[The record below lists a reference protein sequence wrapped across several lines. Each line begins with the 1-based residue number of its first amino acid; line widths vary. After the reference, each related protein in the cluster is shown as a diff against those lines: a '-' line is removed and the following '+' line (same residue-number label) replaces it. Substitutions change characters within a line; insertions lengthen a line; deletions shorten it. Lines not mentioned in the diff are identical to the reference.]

1 MTILI
6 NLSDVATIKTV
17 HAFRERAPEYC
28 ENGNARALT
37 TRDLVGDWPVKYE
50 KLPRVS
56 LPNEHLKWALK
67 EDDVLLPSRGDYY
80 VARHFDDQSETVI
93 PVGIM
98 YVITVD
104 QSCVTPGYLA
114 WFLNQTA
121 SQEHLQLS
129 AIGTS
134 IRSLNKI
141 SLTSLPVCLP
151 DLPTQRAI
159 ARLQQLHFE
168 RLSLHKRLL
177 DLSSAEVQATCNNL
191 LQRTLS

>member
-1 MTILI
+1 M

-17 HAFRERAPEYC
+17 HAFRDRAAQYC
-28 ENGNARALT
+28 ENGNCHALT
-37 TRDLVGDWPVKYE
+37 TRDLVGEWPVDYG

-56 LPNEHLKWALK
+56 LSDEHLKWALN

-80 VARHFDDQSETVI
+80 IARHFDGYSKTVI

-98 YVITVD
+98 YVIAVD
-104 QSCVTPGYLA
+104 PSLLTPGYLA

-134 IRSLNKI
+134 IRSLNKV
-141 SLTSLPVCLP
+141 SLTSLPVSLP

-168 RLSLHKRLL
+168 RLSLHKRFL
-177 DLSSAEVQATCNNL
+177 DLSSAEVQSTCYNL
-191 LQRTLS
+191 FQRTVS